1 MKTKLFLFFTVLLM
15 SFGMNAQVTS
25 VALVGEAAG
34 GWPGQPG
41 NPGPTD
47 VLQMTSTDG
56 ENWTLNAVTLTTFA
70 SAGGVKFRANNDWA
84 INWGAADFPSGT
96 GTQGGANILC
106 IAGTYDVTFNST
118 TGVYNFSG
126 GTPPPTVKL
135 VGVATGTAEG
145 ITLNVAGADTFS
157 ASNVT
162 LLDGAGQFSIDGNL
176 FGETTFPTGTL
187 TGATDNIPVVAGF
200 YSSVTLNIA
209 TGEYSFVL
217 IPPVSIVGDGVGGWP
232 GSPGNPGPI
241 DTNQLTSSDAVNYKL
256 DKLACVVGPA
266 KFRQDNA
273 WTINWGN
280 AAFPTGTGTQGGDN
294 IAITTAGT
302 YDVKF
307 NRVTGEYS
315 FAFPTIAIVGDG
327 VGGWPGSP
335 GNPGPLDVH
344 QMTTTD
350 GVTYTITGLVCIVG
364 PAKFRADNAWDVNWG
379 AVDFP
384 AGTGTQ
390 GGDNISIATAG
401 TYNVTLDRVSGAYTF
416 TDGLSTTA
424 FNASAFKVYPNPT
437 NNAWNFVST
446 SAKNITSIQIVDM
459 LGKTV
464 MSINPAA
471 TSANVDATSIN
482 SGLYFAKV
490 TTDAGTETVKL
501 MKN

>member
-34 GWPGQPG
+34 GWPGSPG
-41 NPGPTD
+41 NPGPID

-70 SAGGVKFRANNDWA
+70 SGGGVKFRANNDWA
-84 INWGAADFPSGT
+84 INWGAVDFPSGT
-96 GTQGGANILC
+96 GTQNGANILC

-126 GTPPPTVKL
+126 GTPLPTVKL
-135 VGVATGTAEG
+135 VGVCTGTVEG
-145 ITLNVAGADTFS
+145 ITMTVAGADTFS

-162 LLDGAGQFSIDGNL
+162 LVDGAGQFSIDGNL

-187 TGATDNIPVVAGF
+187 TGATDNIPVAAGF

-232 GSPGNPGPI
+232 PFAGADP
-241 DTNQLTSSDAVNYKL
+241 NQLASSDAINYSL
-256 DKLACVVGPA
+256 DKLACTVGSA
-266 KFRQDNA
+266 KFRQDND

-280 AAFPTGTGTQGGDN
+280 AAFPTGTATQGGDN
-294 IAITTAGT
+294 IAIGTAGT
-302 YDVKF
+302 YDVRF
-307 NRVTGEYS
+307 NRVTGDYS
-315 FAFPTIAIVGDG
+315 FSIPTIALVGSATPT
-327 VGGWPGSP
+327 GWPTGTP
-335 GNPGPLDVH
+335 GEIDASAL
-344 QMTTTD
+344 TTTD
-350 GVTYTITGLVCIVG
+350 GVTYTLTGITLSAGEC
-364 PAKFRADNAWDVNWG
+364 KFRANNAWDVNWG
-379 AVDFP
+379 AADFP
-384 AGTGTQ
+384 SGTATQ
-390 GGDNISIATAG
+390 GGANIVVG
-401 TYNVTLDRVSGAYTF
+401 TGGVYNVTLDRVSGAYTF

-424 FNASAFKVYPNPT
+424 FNTSAFRVFPNPT

-464 MSINPAA
+464 MTINPAA